1 MENYTYTNMLTG
13 YRDRVLRI
21 ALFDVFAMLD
31 AKQLKDGKG
40 KPVDCFGLGLLSLLF
55 FFESMLLR
63 VKKRGIH
70 ELALFLQVTDESLY
84 ETVEDYEKLAKAIV
98 ETFRPPRGKRNARSF
113 YNYETR
119 QMEEVEYAI
128 LKTDDWDTVKNVQYY
143 TLDEQ
148 GLELIFATKEYFSE
162 FQISI
167 SQMMLRKQ
175 LEKGEFLGALRQVD
189 EMRISVNSIKEN
201 IYRIKH
207 DIQRNITSED
217 TYSRYKE
224 LIKDINSR
232 LENEEHEFVELS
244 HFIKETK
251 SYLDEARDMSDK
263 DQKAMELLVRI
274 DNELAHVHYLHS
286 SLLHES
292 IELKTTA
299 LDAASESLYYAGIT
313 SFNFDSELARK
324 MTNVPL
330 PFMEARTLLKP
341 YLSLKQFE
349 TWSPLAV
356 FAPQHRDTSNK
367 DKSDLVFIDAIDDI
381 QEDKHER
388 QKAMKEVLYILS
400 QARDIV
406 GCSEMVDISNL
417 GSSAMMFETDDISKD
432 SIDDDKITLKR
443 DEPLVK
449 ALIISKLR
457 AFDQVREYMDT
468 REFAECCII
477 LHQMS
482 PVDVKEI
489 IEQDE
494 HVLHMGVKE
503 YFSQVD
509 YIYAKELDSII
520 SLGQNY
526 EMKDVA
532 IWTGGKV

>member
-63 VKKRGIH
+63 VKKRGVH
-70 ELALFLQVTDESLY
+70 ELALFLQVTDDSLY
-84 ETVEDYEKLAKAIV
+84 ENIEDYEKLAKAII

-113 YNYETR
+113 YNYETKA
-119 QMEEVEYAI
+119 MDEVEYAI
-128 LKTDDWDTVKNVQYY
+128 LKADDWDTVKNVQYY

-175 LEKGEFLGALRQVD
+175 LEKGEFVGALRQVD

-251 SYLDEARDMSDK
+251 SYLDDPRGLSDK

-313 SFNFDSELARK
+313 SFNFDAELARK
-324 MTNVPL
+324 ITNVPL
-330 PFMEARTLLKP
+330 PFMEGRTLVKP
-341 YLSLKQFE
+341 YLGLNRFE
-349 TWSPLAV
+349 TWSPMAV
-356 FAPQHRDTSNK
+356 FAPQLRDATNK
-367 DKSDLVFIDAIDDI
+367 DKSDLVFIDAVTDTH
-381 QEDKHER
+381 QDKHER

-400 QARDIV
+400 QASRLEGTKGFI
-406 GCSEMVDISNL
+406 DISDMALQLNL
-417 GSSAMMFETDDISKD
+417 SERQ
-432 SIDDDKITLKR
+432 DK
-443 DEPLVK
+443 EEEVQ
-449 ALIISKLR
+449 ALIVSKLK
-457 AFDQVREYMDT
+457 AYQELKDHMDT

-489 IEQDE
+489 IDQDE
-494 HVLHMGVKE
+494 HVLHLGIKE

-509 YIYAKELDSII
+509 YIYAKELDEVMD
-520 SLGQNY
+520 LGQNY

-532 IWTGGKV
+532 IWTGGNR